1 MMSIPIAHVAGIP
14 IEETI
19 GIYGPALLL
28 AFAAACTIAKA
39 RLRRVRGGRASD
51 RRVDDRRH
59 DRAASE
65 TKRDA

>member
-1 MMSIPIAHVAGIP
+1 MMGVPIAHVAGIP

-28 AFAAACTIAKA
+28 AFGAACTIVRS

-51 RRVDDRRH
+51 RRVDGRERV
-59 DRAASE
+59 RAASE